1 MKGEGFSA
9 FLPYNLSFVASLLI
23 LHLHVFR
30 QQLSD
35 VRPKPSDVR
44 PKPSDAHQKV
54 SDYIYHSRI
63 PCFHYILICERCLSL
78 VQSLVAGSP
87 LRPYIFSH
95 QYNNLWSAGQIIRW
109 HRESEWLLLQ
119 TPTGRRQVVRG

>member
-54 SDYIYHSRI
+54 SDGTHTVVYIRAFKTS
-63 PCFHYILICERCLSL
+63 CICACKCIIGKPTI
-78 VQSLVAGSP
+78 VP
-87 LRPYIFSH
+87 L
-95 QYNNLWSAGQIIRW
+95 
-109 HRESEWLLLQ
+109 
-119 TPTGRRQVVRG
+119 

>member
-35 VRPKPSDVR
+35 VHPKPSDVR
-44 PKPSDAHQKV
+44 PKPSDEHQNL

-78 VQSLVAGSP
+78 VQYDSM
-87 LRPYIFSH
+87 
-95 QYNNLWSAGQIIRW
+95 NLGSAGQIIRW

>member
-63 PCFHYILICERCLSL
+63 LLFIISSFVNGAC
-78 VQSLVAGSP
+78 P
-87 LRPYIFSH
+87 LFNMTFFVPNLTFSSIF
-95 QYNNLWSAGQIIRW
+95 LGK
-109 HRESEWLLLQ
+109 
-119 TPTGRRQVVRG
+119 

>member
-23 LHLHVFR
+23 LHLRVFR

-44 PKPSDAHQKV
+44 PKPSDEHHNL
-54 SDYIYHSRI
+54 SD
-63 PCFHYILICERCLSL
+63 
-78 VQSLVAGSP
+78 
-87 LRPYIFSH
+87 
-95 QYNNLWSAGQIIRW
+95 
-109 HRESEWLLLQ
+109 
-119 TPTGRRQVVRG
+119 

>member
-44 PKPSDAHQKV
+44 PKPSDKQQKPYDEDFAV
-54 SDYIYHSRI
+54 AFARL
-63 PCFHYILICERCLSL
+63 FNLLI
-78 VQSLVAGSP
+78 
-87 LRPYIFSH
+87 
-95 QYNNLWSAGQIIRW
+95 II
-109 HRESEWLLLQ
+109 SNK
-119 TPTGRRQVVRG
+119 